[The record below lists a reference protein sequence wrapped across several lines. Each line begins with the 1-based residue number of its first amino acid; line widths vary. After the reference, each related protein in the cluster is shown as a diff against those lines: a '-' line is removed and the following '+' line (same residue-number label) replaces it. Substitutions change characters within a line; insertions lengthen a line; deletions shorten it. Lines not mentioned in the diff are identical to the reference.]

1 MSLLRTRSRSKNVRL
16 YFSLDEGFHAIA
28 PASIESARLPSRLR
42 SRRFP
47 ITRRI
52 HFADRARAETR
63 TSLHSKSL
71 LTACTIHA
79 RLNFIYVHAHSR
91 DFQSY
96 QKEKERKREKEKEKL
111 ARAISQTRRPP
122 FTLPAPFSLLDV
134 QSFGMLQFSFEY
146 ILLLLFQF

>member
-47 ITRRI
+47 ITRHI

-96 QKEKERKREKEKEKL
+96 QKEKERKREKERERERE
-111 ARAISQTRRPP
+111 ARARYQSNSKAAVYFAGSFLLTRCPIIWN
-122 FTLPAPFSLLDV
+122 AAV
-134 QSFGMLQFSFEY
+134 
-146 ILLLLFQF
+146 